1 MDANTESGRIHPL
14 RVHIQSVSV
23 HEITTQ
29 CLLLMFMFAESLA
42 LWRSPICEAEGGTWL

>member
-23 HEITTQ
+23 HEMLYHHTV
-29 CLLLMFMFAESLA
+29 FAA
-42 LWRSPICEAEGGTWL
+42 YVHVC